1 MNRYITLGLL
11 ILSLSLTFSCRKKGE
26 KTDTQLA
33 SEMLTDTTSVVFDP
47 VEFRFD
53 TITAGAIVKHDYK
66 VTNTGTKDLIIAQA
80 RGSCGCTVPDYPKEP
95 IKPGETKLIKVTFN
109 SEGKQGEVKKKVF
122 LMCNTEK
129 RNEEIYISG
138 FIRLAEDTVKK

>member
-1 MNRYITLGLL
+1 MKKYIPLSIL
-11 ILSLSLTFSCRKKGE
+11 ILLLNITFSCRKKGE
-26 KTDTQLA
+26 KTENQLA
-33 SEMLTDTTSVVFDP
+33 SEMLTDTTTLVFDP

-53 TITAGAIVKHDYK
+53 TIKAGEVVKHDYK
-66 VTNTGTKDLIIAQA
+66 ITNTGTRDLIIAQA

-138 FIRLAEDTVKK
+138 FILPEKTDSIK